1 MSGNNLELWNQF
13 CVTDLKFTKPAKKG
27 AYEFT
32 SVTPM
37 YQKKL
42 MTDAL
47 GPQGI
52 AWGIEVGS
60 ESFEYKEIGETILL
74 IYKAV
79 MFFNFKGD
87 LGRIPIAATEKL
99 CYKTQGANGY
109 LKIDDEADKK
119 VKTAALTK
127 GLSELGVTA
136 DVHMGI
142 HMNNEYQEY
151 ASAKLRVESGDDE
164 QIRAANDDFKDWF
177 DKQVSTLKLSKSEGV
192 VDRIMRVLEPSVN
205 DKLTVLKAT
214 PQKREAVKNRLYKAA
229 DAAKEAI
236 KNKDSK

>member
-1 MSGNNLELWNQF
+1 MSNNNLELWNRF
-13 CVTDLKFTKPAKKG
+13 CVTDTKFTKEATKG
-27 AYEFT
+27 AYKFT
-32 SVTPM
+32 SIAPM

-52 AWGIEVGS
+52 AWGVEIGS
-60 ESFEYKEIGETILL
+60 ESWEYKEIGETILL

-79 MFFNFKGD
+79 LFYNFKGD
-87 LGRIPIAATEKL
+87 LGRLTIAATEKL
-99 CYKTQGANGY
+99 AYKTQGANGY

-136 DVHMGI
+136 DVHMGL
-142 HMNNEYQEY
+142 HMEHEYQEY
-151 ASAKLRVESGDDE
+151 ASAKLRVESGDDD
-164 QIRAANDDFKDWF
+164 QIRAANDDFKAWF
-177 DKQVSTLKLSKSEGV
+177 DSQVKTLGLSTSEGV
-192 VDRIMRVLEPSVN
+192 VNRIMRVLEPSVR

-214 PQKREAVKNRLYKAA
+214 PQKRTAVINRLFAAA

-236 KNKDSK
+236 KNKDAK